1 MVSLGGRKVTISS
14 DANRTPGGKSGPA
27 NKDKASG
34 QKLPNISKAK
44 FQSSTDFYDEISSEL
59 GHSPTPWKQ
68 VRSAATPM
76 VKGKMLCAC
85 SSRFTWSKLV
95 EASCFG

>member
-1 MVSLGGRKVTISS
+1 
-14 DANRTPGGKSGPA
+14 
-27 NKDKASG
+27 
-34 QKLPNISKAK
+34 
-44 FQSSTDFYDEISSEL
+44 
-59 GHSPTPWKQ
+59 
-68 VRSAATPM
+68 M